1 MILRTAGGPYLG
13 GEVPVNADPLLPLQL
28 ARARDAFRD
37 RAWAEAHAL
46 LGAADRVTPLAPEDL
61 DRFAVAAC
69 LVGRESEAAE
79 HWTRA
84 HREHL
89 AAGQPE
95 AAARCACWLA
105 VGLLERGEPAQSGG
119 WIARARRVLDEY
131 GSDSVERGY
140 LLLPEGMRV
149 LAEGDYGGAAEVF
162 ARALAIGLR
171 FADPDLAA
179 LGRHGQG
186 RALIRL
192 GKAAEGVSLLDEA
205 MVAVTAGELS
215 PLVAG
220 DLYCGVIAGCQEIF
234 DWRRAQEWTAALS
247 RWCAAQPDLV
257 PYRGQCL
264 LRRAE
269 LMQLHGEWSEAAAE
283 ARRACE
289 RLSEPAG
296 QAGLGAAFYQLGE
309 LHRLRGESAEA
320 EEAYRQAVR
329 FGRRPQPGLALLRLA
344 LGEVDAALA
353 SIRNAV
359 AETPE
364 RRGRPRLLAALVEI
378 ALAAGD
384 LETAR
389 SAAEELE
396 AAALELGAPY
406 LRALAR
412 QSAGAVLLARDEPRA
427 ALGALREAEDLW
439 RRLEVPFDAARTRA
453 LAALACRDLGDEI
466 GATMELDAAGGAL
479 RAIGAAPELA
489 RVERMRREPAGR
501 GAGKLTARELE
512 VLRLVATGLTNRAI
526 AGRLRI
532 SEKTVARHVS
542 NIFLKLGLSSRSAA
556 TAYAYRHALV
566 ST

>member
-1 MILRTAGGPYLG
+1 M
-13 GEVPVNADPLLPLQL
+13 NADPLLPLQL
-28 ARARDAFRD
+28 ARARDAFRV

-46 LGAADRVTPLAPEDL
+46 FGAADRVTPLAPEDL

-69 LVGRESEAAE
+69 LVGRESEAAAL
-79 HWTRA
+79 WTRA

-105 VGLLERGEPAQSGG
+105 VGLLERGEPAQCGG
-119 WIARARRVLDEY
+119 WIARARRVLDEH

-171 FADPDLAA
+171 FGDPDLAA
-179 LGRHGQG
+179 LGRLGQG

-192 GKAAEGVSLLDEA
+192 GKAVEGVSLLDEA

-269 LMQLHGEWSEAAAE
+269 LMQLHGEWTEAAAE

-289 RLSEPAG
+289 RLAEPAG

-389 SAAEELE
+389 FAAEELE

-439 RRLEVPFDAARTRA
+439 RRLEAPFDAARTRT
-453 LAALACRDLGDEI
+453 LAALACRALGDEI
-466 GATMELDAAGGAL
+466 GAAMELDAVGGAL

-512 VLRLVATGLTNRAI
+512 VLRLVATGLSNRAI

-566 ST
+566 SI

>member
-1 MILRTAGGPYLG
+1 
-13 GEVPVNADPLLPLQL
+13 VNADPLLPLQL
-28 ARARDAFRD
+28 ARARDAFRV

-79 HWTRA
+79 LWTRA

-105 VGLLERGEPAQSGG
+105 VGLLERGEPAQCGG
-119 WIARARRVLDEY
+119 WIARARRVLDEH

-171 FADPDLAA
+171 FGDPDLAA
-179 LGRHGQG
+179 LGRLGQG

-192 GKAAEGVSLLDEA
+192 GKAVEGVSLLDEA

-269 LMQLHGEWSEAAAE
+269 LMQLHGEWTEAAAE

-289 RLSEPAG
+289 RLAEPAG

-384 LETAR
+384 LEAAR

-439 RRLEVPFDAARTRA
+439 RRLEAPFDAARTRT
-453 LAALACRDLGDEI
+453 LAALACRALGDEI
-466 GATMELDAAGGAL
+466 GAAMELDAVGGAL

-512 VLRLVATGLTNRAI
+512 VLRLVATGLSNRAI

-566 ST
+566 SI

>member
-1 MILRTAGGPYLG
+1 M
-13 GEVPVNADPLLPLQL
+13 NADPLLPVQL
-28 ARARDAFRD
+28 ARARDAFRV

-79 HWTRA
+79 LWTRA

-105 VGLLERGEPAQSGG
+105 VGLLERGEPAQCGG
-119 WIARARRVLDEY
+119 WIARARRVLDEH

-171 FADPDLAA
+171 FGDPDLAA
-179 LGRHGQG
+179 LGRLGQG

-192 GKAAEGVSLLDEA
+192 GKAVEGVSLLDEA

-269 LMQLHGEWSEAAAE
+269 LMQLHGEWTEAAAE

-289 RLSEPAG
+289 RLAEPAG

-384 LETAR
+384 LEAAR

-439 RRLEVPFDAARTRA
+439 RRLEAPFDAARTRT
-453 LAALACRDLGDEI
+453 LAALACRALGDEI
-466 GATMELDAAGGAL
+466 GAAMELDAVGGAL

-512 VLRLVATGLTNRAI
+512 VLRLVATGLSNRAI

-566 ST
+566 SI

>member
-1 MILRTAGGPYLG
+1 
-13 GEVPVNADPLLPLQL
+13 
-28 ARARDAFRD
+28 
-37 RAWAEAHAL
+37 
-46 LGAADRVTPLAPEDL
+46 VTPLGPEDL

-79 HWTRA
+79 LWTRA

-105 VGLLERGEPAQSGG
+105 VGLLERGEPAQCGG
-119 WIARARRVLDEY
+119 WIARARRVLDEH

-149 LAEGDYGGAAEVF
+149 LAEGDYDGAAEVF
-162 ARALAIGLR
+162 ARAVAIGLR

-192 GKAAEGVSLLDEA
+192 GRAAEGVSLLDEA
-205 MVAVTAGELS
+205 MVAVTAGEVS

-269 LMQLHGEWSEAAAE
+269 LMQLHGEWTEAVAE

-384 LETAR
+384 LEAAR

-396 AAALELGAPY
+396 SAALELGAPY

-489 RVERMRREPAGR
+489 RVEQMRREPAGR

>member
-1 MILRTAGGPYLG
+1 MNP
-13 GEVPVNADPLLPLQL
+13 DPPLPLQL
-28 ARARDAFRD
+28 SRARDAFRG
-37 RAWAEAHAL
+37 RAWAEAYAL
-46 LGAADRVTPLAPEDL
+46 LAAADRVAPLAPEDL
-61 DRFAVAAC
+61 DRLAVAAY
-69 LVGRESEAAE
+69 LVGRESEATDL
-79 HWTRA
+79 WTRA

-95 AAARCACWLA
+95 PAARCACWLA

-119 WIARARRVLDEY
+119 WIARARRVLDEH

-149 LAEGDYGGAAEVF
+149 LAEGDYAAAAEVF
-162 ARALAIGLR
+162 ARAVAIGLR
-171 FADPDLAA
+171 VADPDLSAM
-179 LGRHGQG
+179 GRHGQG

-192 GKAAEGVSLLDEA
+192 GRAVEGVSLLDEA
-205 MVAVTAGELS
+205 MVAVTAGEVS

-220 DLYCGVIAGCQEIF
+220 DLYCGVISGCQEIF

-269 LMQLHGEWSEAAAE
+269 LMLLHGEWTEAVAE

-289 RLSEPAG
+289 RLSDPAG

-309 LHRLRGESAEA
+309 LHRLRGEAAEA
-320 EEAYRQAVR
+320 EEAYRDAVR
-329 FGRRPQPGLALLRLA
+329 LGRRPQPGLALLRLA
-344 LGEVDAALA
+344 EGEVDASLA

-359 AETPE
+359 AETRD

-378 ALAAGD
+378 ALAADD
-384 LETAR
+384 LEAAR

-396 AAALELGAPY
+396 AAALELEAPY

-412 QSAGAVLLARDEPRA
+412 QSAGAVLLAREDPRT

-439 RRLEVPFDAARTRA
+439 RRLEVPFEAARTRA
-453 LAALACRDLGDEI
+453 LAALACRALGDEL
-466 GATMELDAAGGAL
+466 GATMELDAAAVAL

-489 RVERMRREPAGR
+489 RVEQMRREPAGR

>member
-1 MILRTAGGPYLG
+1 M
-13 GEVPVNADPLLPLQL
+13 NADPLLPLQL
-28 ARARDAFRD
+28 ARARDAFRV

-46 LGAADRVTPLAPEDL
+46 FGAADRVTPLAPEDL

-79 HWTRA
+79 LWTRA

-105 VGLLERGEPAQSGG
+105 VGLLERGEPAQCGG
-119 WIARARRVLDEY
+119 WIARARRVLDEH

-149 LAEGDYGGAAEVF
+149 LAEGDFGGAAEVF

-171 FADPDLAA
+171 FGDPDLAA
-179 LGRHGQG
+179 LGRLGQG

-192 GKAAEGVSLLDEA
+192 GKAVEGVSLLDEA

-269 LMQLHGEWSEAAAE
+269 LMQLHGEWTEAAAE

-289 RLSEPAG
+289 RLAEPAG

-427 ALGALREAEDLW
+427 ALGTLREAEDLW
-439 RRLEVPFDAARTRA
+439 RRLEAPFDAARTRT
-453 LAALACRDLGDEI
+453 LAALACRALGDEI
-466 GATMELDAAGGAL
+466 GAAMELDAVGGAL

-512 VLRLVATGLTNRAI
+512 VLRLVATGLSNRAI

-566 ST
+566 SI

>member
-1 MILRTAGGPYLG
+1 
-13 GEVPVNADPLLPLQL
+13 VNADPLLPLQL
-28 ARARDAFRD
+28 ARARDAFRG

-46 LGAADRVTPLAPEDL
+46 LGAADRVTPLGPEDL

-119 WIARARRVLDEY
+119 WIARARRVLDEH

-149 LAEGDYGGAAEVF
+149 LAEGDYDGAAEVF
-162 ARALAIGLR
+162 ARAVAIGLR

-192 GKAAEGVSLLDEA
+192 GRAAEGVSLLDEA
-205 MVAVTAGELS
+205 MVAVTAGEVS

-269 LMQLHGEWSEAAAE
+269 LMQLHGEWTEAVAE

-329 FGRRPQPGLALLRLA
+329 CGRRPQPGLALLRLA

-384 LETAR
+384 LEAAR

-396 AAALELGAPY
+396 SAALELGAPY

-489 RVERMRREPAGR
+489 RVEQMRREPAGR

>member
-1 MILRTAGGPYLG
+1 M
-13 GEVPVNADPLLPLQL
+13 NADPLLPLQL
-28 ARARDAFRD
+28 ARARDAFRV

-79 HWTRA
+79 LWTRA

-105 VGLLERGEPAQSGG
+105 VGLLERGEPAQCGG
-119 WIARARRVLDEY
+119 WIARARRVLDEH

-179 LGRHGQG
+179 LGRLGQG

-192 GKAAEGVSLLDEA
+192 GKAVEGVSLLDEA

-269 LMQLHGEWSEAAAE
+269 LMQLHGEWTEAAAE

-289 RLSEPAG
+289 RLAEPAG
-296 QAGLGAAFYQLGE
+296 QAGLGAAFYQLGV

-384 LETAR
+384 LEAAR

-439 RRLEVPFDAARTRA
+439 RRLEAPFDAARTRT
-453 LAALACRDLGDEI
+453 LAALACRALGDEI
-466 GATMELDAAGGAL
+466 GAAMELDAVGGAL

-512 VLRLVATGLTNRAI
+512 VLRLVATGLSNRAI

-566 ST
+566 SI